1 MQQSDRHQMP
11 CDVCQMPCH
20 VCQMPCGVCQIPYAT
35 WPTLCCVADPA
46 VCTMYGFREEVASKY
61 DMGLFA
67 LFSEAFAA
75 LPLVTVIEDTAVVL
89 HGGPTRHPTEPGRPQ
104 TLHEIDAL
112 DRFVQDVRMPS
123 PASHAS
129 LNLSGMCAPHSPS
142 QVYGKTE
149 LEDILW
155 CPAWH
160 AYHAFECLAYRVCPV
175 HVLCM
180 PCGLSCSQGGPQAPS
195 NTCSPSRW
203 TPGSRLPIAR
213 SDPEQEVTGP
223 WEESYRGAGVLY
235 GFGFAQEFLR
245 QCGLSV
251 LIRSHE
257 MVEHG

>member
-1 MQQSDRHQMP
+1 MCAR
-11 CDVCQMPCH
+11 C
-20 VCQMPCGVCQIPYAT
+20 PCGVCQIPYDT

-46 VCTMYGFREEVASKY
+46 VCTMYRFREEVERKC

-142 QVYGKTE
+142 QPLIGVWQNRVRGYS
-149 LEDILW
+149 LVPSMACIL
-155 CPAWH
+155 
-160 AYHAFECLAYRVCPV
+160 CL
-175 HVLCM
+175 
-180 PCGLSCSQGGPQAPS
+180 
-195 NTCSPSRW
+195 
-203 TPGSRLPIAR
+203 
-213 SDPEQEVTGP
+213 
-223 WEESYRGAGVLY
+223 
-235 GFGFAQEFLR
+235 
-245 QCGLSV
+245 
-251 LIRSHE
+251 
-257 MVEHG
+257 